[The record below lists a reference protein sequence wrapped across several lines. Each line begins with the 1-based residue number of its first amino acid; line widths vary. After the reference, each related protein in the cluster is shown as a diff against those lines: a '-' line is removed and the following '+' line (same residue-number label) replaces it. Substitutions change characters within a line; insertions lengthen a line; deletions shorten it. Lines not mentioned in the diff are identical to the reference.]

1 MMPGKPTLIGRFK
14 DRPTI
19 GIPGYPVSA
28 IIAYEELVRPLL
40 YQSLHLMKPERPT
53 IKALPTRKIPSK
65 LGTEE
70 FLRVKL
76 GKVGEKYFA
85 TPLPRGSGMITSLT
99 RADGI
104 IRIPAPSEGLNENEA
119 TEVELLRPIDEITN
133 TVVMVGSHDLT
144 LDLLANLLGKY
155 YPPVFLS
162 FHSVGSLGGILAIK
176 KGNCH
181 MAGSHLLDP
190 ETGEYNFPYI
200 HTYLNGIGVKVIHLV
215 FREQGLIIQRGNP
228 KKIKGLGDLL
238 RKDIAFVNRQK
249 GSGTRI
255 LLDHTLKTLSLDSN
269 QIRGYEKEEFT
280 HMAVASTV
288 ASGVADAGL
297 GILSAARAMNLDFIP
312 VAKERYDLI
321 IPTIHF
327 GDKKVKK
334 VIETIRSEDFK
345 KMVFQM
351 GGYDV
356 SRTGQELS
364 IAECGMRNAE

>member
-14 DRPTI
+14 DRPII

-28 IIAYEELVRPLL
+28 IIAYEELVRPVL
-40 YQSLHLMKPERPT
+40 YQSLHLMKPERPR
-53 IKALPTRKIPSK
+53 IKVLPTKKIPSK

-99 RADGI
+99 QADGI
-104 IRIPAPSEGLNENEA
+104 IRIPALSEGLNENEA
-119 TEVELLRPIDEITN
+119 AEVELLKPLDEIAN

-144 LDLLANLLGKY
+144 LDLLANLLGRY

-162 FHSVGSLGGILAIK
+162 SHSVGSLGGILAVK
-176 KGNCH
+176 NGNCH

-200 HTYLNGIGVKVIHLV
+200 HTYLNGMKVKVIHLV
-215 FREQGLIIQRGNP
+215 WREQGLFVQRGNP
-228 KKIKGLGDLL
+228 KKVKGLDDLL
-238 RKDIAFVNRQK
+238 RKDITFINRQK

-255 LLDHTLKTLSLDSN
+255 LLNHTLKNLSLDWN

-297 GILSAARAMNLDFIP
+297 GILSAARAMDLDFIP
-312 VAKERYDLI
+312 IAKERYDILI
-321 IPTIHF
+321 PSIYF
-327 GDKKVKK
+327 EDEKVQK
-334 VIETIRSEDFK
+334 VIETIRSDEFK
-345 KMVFQM
+345 RMVLQM

-356 SRTGQELS
+356 SRTGEELT
-364 IAECGMRNAE
+364 